1 MSWWLK
7 HYPALPG
14 ICRPQDSFHMPNA
27 STLDVDHGVLSVHR
41 KNELAPKAASFG
53 KSISSMRS
61 ATGARPCGVMGPV
74 FNRTGS
80 LSVGKM

>member
-1 MSWWLK
+1 VSWWLK

-27 STLDVDHGVLSVHR
+27 STLDVDR